1 MLKFAIN
8 FSHLYG
14 SFGGS
19 GCKRLTSCCVV
30 FLLFMLILSAESV
43 PKQSASLLGNSA
55 LQLSRVGQSRV
66 PVFSSVDGY
75 VCFFLTAELIRPAKR
90 KVGVFSVP
98 KHGLALENMSLDV
111 RQSKASPQDWLQILS
126 LVESLQ
132 QVDLTGQLRVLLP
145 EGALKEFTT
154 ISMPIVF
161 KQEIYVPLSEDPRQV
176 LILGH
181 TAGKNEIY
189 WKLKSK
195 P

>member
-1 MLKFAIN
+1 
-8 FSHLYG
+8 
-14 SFGGS
+14 
-19 GCKRLTSCCVV
+19 
-30 FLLFMLILSAESV
+30 
-43 PKQSASLLGNSA
+43 
-55 LQLSRVGQSRV
+55 VGQSRV